1 LNSGQLFLPASRS
14 GLQLLYRHYFARESG
29 GSLTVPIKDFLR
41 FLQLYSQDNQL
52 DESRTALLE
61 FGEEHLLQGK
71 VIQNGDETFYVE
83 AQGEK
88 AVPLYI
94 ASSMIHALTPFV
106 KALSA
111 ARQIDWLYCDEVE
124 NSLHPLLQGEMARWL
139 IRMANA
145 GVHVIISSHSD
156 TMASRFNNL
165 FMLSRRD
172 RRNADYKML
181 SELELMDADLLRPDV
196 KAAPYFDFYNYSGL
210 HRSVKLVIC
219 PEEYIFDYSTA
230 YKLENGDAKVHY
242 QVETAGDGSV
252 EVELLDEEGACA
264 AKAQGNEGVLAVKN
278 ARLWQVRDAYLY
290 TIRIRLYRDGELADE
305 YEDQIGIRTVEIRGT
320 KFLVNGSPV
329 YLKGF
334 GRHEDSDIAG
344 RGFNICMMKR
354 DFELMKW
361 IGANS
366 FRTSH
371 YPYDEEVYRMADREG
386 FLILDEVAAVGLFK
400 STKNFVDVTNGK
412 VTCFFSMD
420 TIPGLLKRHLRD
432 IEELIARDKN
442 HPSVVAWSLLNEPET
457 TTEDSVPYFKQVF
470 DHALALDPQKRPR
483 TFAEIKNSGPYIC
496 KCHQFS
502 DFICLNRYYGW
513 YIKGGYEIS
522 DAFEDFREEMRQW
535 KEVEPDKPFMF
546 TEYGSDTSAMEH
558 KLPSVMWSQEYQ
570 EEVLEQIHDVFDSL
584 DFVVGEQVWNF
595 ADFQTTEGIMR
606 VNGNKKGIFTR
617 QRQPKTAAFLLKK
630 RWESL
635 PLDYKGED

>member
-1 LNSGQLFLPASRS
+1 MLEYSVLYPVNTISRQAVSLDGMWKFKIDWDGAGRREGWQRGLLEFDMIPVPASFQDFYTS
-14 GLQLLYRHYFARESG
+14 KDIREFVGDVWYETDVMIPSAYKEKK
-29 GSLTVPIKDFLR
+29 IFLR
-41 FLQLYSQDNQL
+41 FGCATHFAHVYVNGQPAGEHEGGFLPFSIDITSIAEFDKKNRISVVVNNELS
-52 DESRTALLE
+52 TANLPCGATITLKN
-61 FGEEHLLQGK
+61 GK
-71 VIQNGDETFYVE
+71 
-83 AQGEK
+83 K
-88 AVPLYI
+88 
-94 ASSMIHALTPFV
+94 
-106 KALSA
+106 
-111 ARQIDWLYCDEVE
+111 
-124 NSLHPLLQGEMARWL
+124 
-139 IRMANA
+139 
-145 GVHVIISSHSD
+145 
-156 TMASRFNNL
+156 
-165 FMLSRRD
+165 
-172 RRNADYKML
+172 
-181 SELELMDADLLRPDV
+181 

-210 HRSVKLVIC
+210 QRSVNLVVC
-219 PEEYIFDYSTA
+219 PKEYIFDYSTT
-230 YKLENGDAKVHY
+230 YQLEGNNAKVRY
-242 QVETAGDGSV
+242 QVETAGEGEV
-252 EVELLDEEGACA
+252 EVELFDADGAGVARSRGREGI
-264 AKAQGNEGVLAVKN
+264 LAVDN

-290 TIRIRLYRDGELADE
+290 TMRIHLCHDGNVIDE

-320 KFLVNGSPV
+320 KFLINGSPV

-334 GRHEDSDIAG
+334 GKHEDSDVAG
-344 RGFNICMMKR
+344 RGLNMCMMKR

-371 YPYDEEVYRMADREG
+371 YPYDEEIYRMADREG

-412 VTCFFSMD
+412 VTCFFSLD
-420 TIPGLLKRHLRD
+420 TVPELLRRHLRD

-457 TTEDSVPYFKQVF
+457 TTDESVPYIEKVF
-470 DHALALDPQKRPR
+470 GHALALDPQKRPR
-483 TFAEIKNSGPYIC
+483 TFAEIKNSGPYVC

-546 TEYGSDTSAMEH
+546 TEYGADTLAMEH

-570 EEVLEQIHDVFDSL
+570 EEVLEQLHKVFDSL

-617 QRQPKTAAFLLKK
+617 QRQPKASAFLLKK

-635 PLDYKGED
+635 PLDYKGEEA

>member
-1 LNSGQLFLPASRS
+1 MLEYSVLYPVNTVSRQVLSLDGMWRFKIDWDSAGREERWQEGLSGFDMIPVPASF
-14 GLQLLYRHYFARESG
+14 QDFYTTKEIREFVGDVWYETDVMVSSVYKEKG
-29 GSLTVPIKDFLR
+29 IFLR
-41 FLQLYSQDNQL
+41 FGCATHFAQVYVNGRLAGAHEGGFLPFSMDISGLVEFDKKNRISVVVNNEL
-52 DESRTALLE
+52 STANLPCGATITL
-61 FGEEHLLQGK
+61 K
-71 VIQNGDETFYVE
+71 NGR
-83 AQGEK
+83 K
-88 AVPLYI
+88 
-94 ASSMIHALTPFV
+94 
-106 KALSA
+106 
-111 ARQIDWLYCDEVE
+111 
-124 NSLHPLLQGEMARWL
+124 
-139 IRMANA
+139 
-145 GVHVIISSHSD
+145 
-156 TMASRFNNL
+156 
-165 FMLSRRD
+165 
-172 RRNADYKML
+172 
-181 SELELMDADLLRPDV
+181 

-210 HRSVKLVIC
+210 HRSVNLVIC
-219 PEEYIFDYSTA
+219 PKEYIFDYSTS
-230 YKLENGDAKVHY
+230 YELEGADGKVHY
-242 QVETAGDGSV
+242 QVETVGEGQV
-252 EVELLDEEGACA
+252 EVELLDESGASVA
-264 AKAQGNEGVLAVKN
+264 RGQGRKGTLVVNN
-278 ARLWQVRDAYLY
+278 ARLWQPRNPYLY
-290 TIRIRLYRDGELADE
+290 TVRIHLCRDGALIDE
-305 YEDQIGIRTVEIRGT
+305 YEDQIGIRTVEIKGT
-320 KFLVNGSPV
+320 KFLINNRPV

-334 GRHEDSDIAG
+334 GKHEDSDVAG
-344 RGFNICMMKR
+344 RGFNICVMKR

-371 YPYDEEVYRMADREG
+371 YPYDEEIYRMADREG
-386 FLILDEVAAVGLFK
+386 FLIIDEVAAVGLFK
-400 STKNFVDVTNGK
+400 STKNFVDVTSGK
-412 VTCFFSMD
+412 VTCFFSLD
-420 TIPGLLKRHLRD
+420 TIPQLLRRHLRD

-457 TTEDSVPYFKQVF
+457 TTDESVPYFEKVF
-470 DHALALDPQKRPR
+470 AHALALDPQKRPR

-546 TEYGSDTSAMEH
+546 TEYGADTSAMEH

-570 EEVLEQIHDVFDSL
+570 EEVLELIHQVFDSL

-617 QRQPKTAAFLLKK
+617 QRQPKAAAFLLKK

-635 PLDYKGED
+635 PVDYKGETF

>member
-1 LNSGQLFLPASRS
+1 MLEYSVLYPVNTVSRQAVSLDGMWKFKIDWDGAGREETWQYGLSDFDMIPVPASF
-14 GLQLLYRHYFARESG
+14 QDFYTDKEIREFVG
-29 GSLTVPIKDFLR
+29 DVWYETEVMVPGAYKGKRIFLR
-41 FLQLYSQDNQL
+41 FGCATHFADVYVNGQFAGRHEGGFLPFSI
-52 DESRTALLE
+52 EITGMVE
-61 FGEEHLLQGK
+61 FDRKNRISVAVNNELSTENLPCGATVTLK
-71 VIQNGDETFYVE
+71 NGR
-83 AQGEK
+83 K
-88 AVPLYI
+88 
-94 ASSMIHALTPFV
+94 
-106 KALSA
+106 
-111 ARQIDWLYCDEVE
+111 
-124 NSLHPLLQGEMARWL
+124 
-139 IRMANA
+139 
-145 GVHVIISSHSD
+145 
-156 TMASRFNNL
+156 
-165 FMLSRRD
+165 
-172 RRNADYKML
+172 
-181 SELELMDADLLRPDV
+181 

-412 VTCFFSMD
+412 VTRFFSMD

-457 TTEDSVPYFKQVF
+457 TTDDSVPYFKQVF
-470 DHALALDPQKRPR
+470 DHALALAPQKRPR

-546 TEYGSDTSAMEH
+546 TEYGADTSAMEH

>member
-1 LNSGQLFLPASRS
+1 MLEYSVLYPVNTVSRQAVSLDGMWKFKIDWDGAGREETWQDGLSDFDMIPVPASF
-14 GLQLLYRHYFARESG
+14 QDFYTDKEIREFVG
-29 GSLTVPIKDFLR
+29 DVWYETEVMVPGAYKGKRIFLR
-41 FLQLYSQDNQL
+41 FGCATHFADVYVNGQFAGRHEGGFLPFSI
-52 DESRTALLE
+52 EITGMVE
-61 FGEEHLLQGK
+61 FDRKNRISVAVNNELSTENLPCGATVTLK
-71 VIQNGDETFYVE
+71 NGR
-83 AQGEK
+83 K
-88 AVPLYI
+88 
-94 ASSMIHALTPFV
+94 
-106 KALSA
+106 
-111 ARQIDWLYCDEVE
+111 
-124 NSLHPLLQGEMARWL
+124 
-139 IRMANA
+139 
-145 GVHVIISSHSD
+145 
-156 TMASRFNNL
+156 
-165 FMLSRRD
+165 
-172 RRNADYKML
+172 
-181 SELELMDADLLRPDV
+181 

-412 VTCFFSMD
+412 VTRFFSMD

-457 TTEDSVPYFKQVF
+457 TTDDSVPYFKQVF
-470 DHALALDPQKRPR
+470 DHALALAPQKRPR

-546 TEYGSDTSAMEH
+546 TEYGADTSAMEH

>member
-1 LNSGQLFLPASRS
+1 MLEYSVLYPVNTMSRQAVSLDGMWKFKIDWDGAGREETWQDGLSDFDMIPVPASF
-14 GLQLLYRHYFARESG
+14 QDFYTDKEIREFVG
-29 GSLTVPIKDFLR
+29 DVWYETEVMVPGAYKGKRIFLR
-41 FLQLYSQDNQL
+41 FGCATHFADVYVNGQFAGRHEGGFLPFSI
-52 DESRTALLE
+52 EITGMVE
-61 FGEEHLLQGK
+61 FDRKNRISVAVNNELSTENLPCGATVTLK
-71 VIQNGDETFYVE
+71 NGR
-83 AQGEK
+83 K
-88 AVPLYI
+88 
-94 ASSMIHALTPFV
+94 
-106 KALSA
+106 
-111 ARQIDWLYCDEVE
+111 
-124 NSLHPLLQGEMARWL
+124 
-139 IRMANA
+139 
-145 GVHVIISSHSD
+145 
-156 TMASRFNNL
+156 
-165 FMLSRRD
+165 
-172 RRNADYKML
+172 
-181 SELELMDADLLRPDV
+181 

-230 YKLENGDAKVHY
+230 YELENGDAKVHY

-457 TTEDSVPYFKQVF
+457 TTDDSVPYFKQV
-470 DHALALDPQKRPR
+470 LDPQKRPR

-546 TEYGSDTSAMEH
+546 TEYGADT
-558 KLPSVMWSQEYQ
+558 
-570 EEVLEQIHDVFDSL
+570 
-584 DFVVGEQVWNF
+584 
-595 ADFQTTEGIMR
+595 
-606 VNGNKKGIFTR
+606 
-617 QRQPKTAAFLLKK
+617 
-630 RWESL
+630 
-635 PLDYKGED
+635 

>member
-1 LNSGQLFLPASRS
+1 MLEYSVLYPVNTISRQAVSLDGMWKFKIDWDGAGRREGWQRGLSEFDMIPVPASFQDFYTS
-14 GLQLLYRHYFARESG
+14 KDIREFVGDVWYETDVMIPSAYKEKK
-29 GSLTVPIKDFLR
+29 IFLR
-41 FLQLYSQDNQL
+41 FGCATHFAHVYVNGQPAGEHEGGFLPFSIDITSIAEFDKKNRISVVVNNELS
-52 DESRTALLE
+52 TANLPCGATITLKN
-61 FGEEHLLQGK
+61 GK
-71 VIQNGDETFYVE
+71 
-83 AQGEK
+83 K
-88 AVPLYI
+88 
-94 ASSMIHALTPFV
+94 
-106 KALSA
+106 
-111 ARQIDWLYCDEVE
+111 
-124 NSLHPLLQGEMARWL
+124 
-139 IRMANA
+139 
-145 GVHVIISSHSD
+145 
-156 TMASRFNNL
+156 
-165 FMLSRRD
+165 
-172 RRNADYKML
+172 
-181 SELELMDADLLRPDV
+181 

-210 HRSVKLVIC
+210 QRSVNLVVC
-219 PEEYIFDYSTA
+219 PKEYIFDYSTT
-230 YKLENGDAKVHY
+230 YQLERNNAKVRY
-242 QVETAGDGSV
+242 QVETAGEGEV
-252 EVELLDEEGACA
+252 EVELFDADGAGVARSRGREGI
-264 AKAQGNEGVLAVKN
+264 LAVDN

-290 TIRIRLYRDGELADE
+290 TMRIHLCHDGNVIDE

-320 KFLVNGSPV
+320 KFLINGSPV

-334 GRHEDSDIAG
+334 GKHEDSDVAG
-344 RGFNICMMKR
+344 RGFNMCMMKR

-371 YPYDEEVYRMADREG
+371 YPYDEEIYRMADREG

-412 VTCFFSMD
+412 VTCFFSLD
-420 TIPGLLKRHLRD
+420 TVSELLRRHLRD

-457 TTEDSVPYFKQVF
+457 TTDESVPYIEKVF
-470 DHALALDPQKRPR
+470 GHALALDPQKRPR
-483 TFAEIKNSGPYIC
+483 TFAEIKNSGPYVC

-546 TEYGSDTSAMEH
+546 TEYGADTLAMEH

-570 EEVLEQIHDVFDSL
+570 EEVLEQLHKVFDSL

-617 QRQPKTAAFLLKK
+617 QRQPKASAFLLKK

-635 PLDYKGED
+635 PLDYKGEEA